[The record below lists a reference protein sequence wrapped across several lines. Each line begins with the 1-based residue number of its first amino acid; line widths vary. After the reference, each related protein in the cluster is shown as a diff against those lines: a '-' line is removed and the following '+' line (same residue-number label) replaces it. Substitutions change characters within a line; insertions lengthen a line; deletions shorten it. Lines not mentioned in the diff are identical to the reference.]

1 MNARRG
7 RPWSRLVDA
16 LSSPEGVTDLIQI
29 AKSVVAATAAWFV
42 STTVLGSP
50 MPFLAPWTALLT
62 VHATAYRSLSR
73 GAQTTVAST
82 AGVAMSFVIG
92 YFLGVTVWT
101 FALAILVGLV
111 VSRISWLRD
120 EGVAIAT
127 TAIFILGGGFEQQ
140 APFLDDRLLEVALG
154 VTIGIIVN
162 LSFLPPLRDRQAS
175 RYVDSMN
182 RRMGEVMISMADEL
196 TSSWDTDRADAWV
209 SETVAI
215 DDELDSAWQ
224 TVRFARES
232 RRLNPRHHS
241 PLPRRHWKNQR
252 EGAGQRAGYEDIL
265 TRLGEGISHLRHLA
279 RTLRESSYSD
289 SAWDDKFRSQ
299 WVAIVRDAGS
309 SIKDPDAEVES
320 IYDRLD
326 ALSRRFAD
334 GTAAAG
340 ELWPVYGSL
349 ITSVRHITIIV
360 DDVSSARQ
368 AREADKSNP
377 VV

>member
-1 MNARRG
+1 ME

-16 LSSPEGVTDLIQI
+16 LRSPEAVTDGIQI
-29 AKSVVAATAAWFV
+29 TKTVVAATAAWYV
-42 STTVLGSP
+42 STTMLGSP

-82 AGVAMSFVIG
+82 AGVALSFVIG
-92 YFLGVTVWT
+92 YFLGVDVWT

-127 TAIFILGGGFEQQ
+127 TAIFILAGGFEQQ

-154 VTIGIIVN
+154 VAFGIIVN
-162 LSFLPPLRDRQAS
+162 LAFLPPLRDRQAA

-196 TSSWDTDRADAWV
+196 GRSWDTDRADTWV
-209 SETVAI
+209 DETVAM

-232 RRLNPRHHS
+232 RRLNPRHHV
-241 PLPRRHWKNQR
+241 PVPGHPRHWRNR
-252 EGAGQRAGYEDIL
+252 HGGAGRRAGYEDIL
-265 TRLGEGISHLRHLA
+265 TRLGEGVSHLRHLA

-289 SAWDDKFRSQ
+289 SAWDEEFRSQ
-299 WVAIVRDAGS
+299 WVALVHDAGS

-326 ALSRRFAD
+326 GLSRRFSD
-334 GTAAAG
+334 GTLAAG

-360 DDVSSARQ
+360 DDVSSARE